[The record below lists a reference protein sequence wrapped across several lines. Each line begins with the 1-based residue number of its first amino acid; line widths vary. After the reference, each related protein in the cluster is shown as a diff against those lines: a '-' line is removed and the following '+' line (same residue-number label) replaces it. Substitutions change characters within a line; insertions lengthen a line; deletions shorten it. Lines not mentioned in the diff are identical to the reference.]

1 MCRFIAYLGK
11 PIMADEL
18 LLKPANSLIHQSFS
32 AGEMPEILNGDGFG
46 IGWYVH
52 STSELPGLF
61 RSITPAW
68 SNTNLL
74 YNAPLIRTNCL
85 FAHIRAASEGGI
97 SEDNTHPFRYERFLM
112 MHNGGVPQF
121 HRIRRKLLALLDD
134 ESYHWIKGQ
143 TDSEHIFALLMQ
155 TVRDMMGAGVRLT
168 EDQIKQCFQKT
179 FDVVQQLKA
188 EAGIADE
195 VSNFNMMVTNGRRIF
210 GTRYSSNPDRETR
223 TLYYSAGT
231 GFNCK
236 DGVCRMDKDSAKV
249 ESVLIVSEKLTDNA
263 DEWQV
268 IPQNHFIAIDRDLN
282 IHLSPMQ
289 HLLQAA

>member
-32 AGEMPEILNGDGFG
+32 AGEMTEILNGDGFG

-52 STSELPGLF
+52 SISELPGLF
-61 RSITPAW
+61 RAITPAW

-97 SEDNTHPFRYERFLM
+97 TEDNTHPFRYERFLM
-112 MHNGGVPQF
+112 MHNGGIPQF
-121 HRIRRKLLALLDD
+121 QRIRRKLLAMLDD
-134 ESYHWIKGQ
+134 ELFAWIKGQ
-143 TDSEHIFALLMQ
+143 TDSEHVFALLMQ
-155 TVRDMMGAGVRLT
+155 HVKAMQAPGIRLT
-168 EDQIKQCFQKT
+168 EDQIKQCFQQT
-179 FDVVQQLKA
+179 FDVIQQLKV

-210 GTRYSSNPDRETR
+210 GTRYSSNPEKETR
-223 TLYYSAGT
+223 TLYYST
-231 GFNCK
+231 GSGFQCK
-236 DGVCRMDKDSAKV
+236 DGVCRMMNGNAGV
-249 ESVLIVSEKLTDNA
+249 EAVLIASERLNDNRE
-263 DEWQV
+263 EW
-268 IPQNHFIAIDRDLN
+268 IPVPENHFIAIERDLTM
-282 IHLSPMQ
+282 HLSPMQ
-289 HLLQAA
+289 H

>member
-1 MCRFIAYLGK
+1 
-11 PIMADEL
+11 MADEL